1 MFHNDCEELNAKDH
15 NYAVI
20 RNIAM
25 FSLFRGPV
33 QGRGM
38 LKLGTGSSWRLLEL
52 QHVAQRK
59 NWGQSDFKHP
69 V

>member
-1 MFHNDCEELNAKDH
+1 MFHNECEESNAKDH
-15 NYAVI
+15 HYAVI
-20 RNIAM
+20 RNIAT